1 MKYPITVYGDSILRK
16 KAEVIEKDAEGLKE
30 IIENMWETMYYADG
44 VGLAAPQVT
53 YIMQQLR
60 QEGYDVRTDCLTLDE
75 AEEDILR
82 ALGKGGHAV

>member
-1 MKYPITVYGDSILRK
+1 MNRGMLIYDDEPRK
-16 KAEVIEKDAEGLKE
+16 VFAHYKELEK
-30 IIENMWETMYYADG
+30 I
-44 VGLAAPQVT
+44 GLAAPQVT

-60 QEGYDVRTDCLTLDE
+60 QDGYDVRTDCLTLDE